1 MKRAR
6 VEWRSVVDEADPL
19 RFAAWVRELQGRSG
33 AYAIRDA
40 GDQEILYVGE
50 SHTGRLRG
58 TLTRHFQAWTGY
70 QAGTLYSRH
79 GVEVALF
86 ALDAPAREV
95 IDAQATLI
103 RELGPRDNV
112 HHQRRGDDEAD
123 FDPSEFAD
131 VW

>member
-1 MKRAR
+1 MKRPR
-6 VEWRSVVDEADPL
+6 LEWRSVVDEEDPL
-19 RFAAWVRELQGRSG
+19 RFAPWVRELEGKSG

-40 GDQEILYVGE
+40 GDKEILYVGE

-79 GVEVALF
+79 AVEVALF
-86 ALDAPAREV
+86 ALGAPAREV

-103 RELGPRDNV
+103 RELGPRDNI
-112 HHQRRGDDEAD
+112 HHQRRGDDAD